1 MGEWLIM
8 KRRRFLFFCAA
19 LLVIINSL
27 VNVYFA
33 VLIQK
38 IIDLA
43 ISKNKEMFTNIV
55 ILSVSYILFISAINI
70 LTSYFK
76 EKYLRNKT
84 AYVRNSLIL
93 GTLKKDRHSGSIQ
106 DNEISTVINNI
117 NMYRDEYLNSIFDIL
132 DYIPSFILAVI
143 LLTRISVIILIVITI
158 VSLVPIYITNS
169 QAKIINDKQ
178 NEYTGSLSQLTNK
191 VKEAFLGLNI
201 IKSFGA
207 EYNVYKNIESY
218 VFRVED
224 KKFNYNFTS
233 EIINTLSNFFGN
245 AIFVITFC
253 VGAYLSIKG
262 EISVGML
269 VSAIQLMNYIVNPVL
284 NTSARINKINSFKT
298 INKYIQENSSFV
310 EENELQINKKNYD
323 EVASFQND
331 IVLKNINYG
340 YDSDKLIIKNL
351 SYTFKKGKKY
361 AIVGLSGSGKT
372 TLLKLIMGQLSPTSG
387 SIYYD
392 GIDSSIVQEEYI
404 FKNMTLVHQDVFLF
418 DDSIKNNI
426 TFFNYYNTIKINEA
440 IQKAALSNLVDSLP
454 LGMDEQIGENGAYFS
469 GGEKQRLTIARAI
482 IRESPIILMDE
493 STASLDIK
501 TALNIE
507 KTLLEMEDILYI
519 AVTHKLNKNI
529 LSKYDEILVLNN
541 GELIESGKFEELM
554 KNDTYFKGFYQIQ
567 E

>member
-1 MGEWLIM
+1 MEEWLIM

-169 QAKIINDKQ
+169 QAKRINDKQ

-269 VSAIQLMNYIVNPVL
+269 VSVIQFL
-284 NTSARINKINSFKT
+284 R
-298 INKYIQENSSFV
+298 
-310 EENELQINKKNYD
+310 
-323 EVASFQND
+323 
-331 IVLKNINYG
+331 
-340 YDSDKLIIKNL
+340 
-351 SYTFKKGKKY
+351 
-361 AIVGLSGSGKT
+361 GSTK
-372 TLLKLIMGQLSPTSG
+372 
-387 SIYYD
+387 
-392 GIDSSIVQEEYI
+392 
-404 FKNMTLVHQDVFLF
+404 FKND
-418 DDSIKNNI
+418 NI
-426 TFFNYYNTIKINEA
+426 MRN
-440 IQKAALSNLVDSLP
+440 
-454 LGMDEQIGENGAYFS
+454 
-469 GGEKQRLTIARAI
+469 
-482 IRESPIILMDE
+482 
-493 STASLDIK
+493 
-501 TALNIE
+501 
-507 KTLLEMEDILYI
+507 
-519 AVTHKLNKNI
+519 
-529 LSKYDEILVLNN
+529 
-541 GELIESGKFEELM
+541 
-554 KNDTYFKGFYQIQ
+554 
-567 E
+567 